1 MHQHHSYEWLREKLL
16 NDRLRVQLL
25 GTGDPFAHGGR
36 MQSCTLLE
44 WGGQRVLIDC
54 GATTLLALQQ
64 NQINPSTVDAV
75 VVTHFHGDHAAGL
88 PFLLLDTVIG
98 ASDGADRPRRRRPL
112 LIAGPEG
119 TEEFVRSAMDL
130 FRWGEA
136 FAAAQAQ
143 GLVAYGT
150 VRPGEATA
158 VGPLMVTAYPALHT
172 PEALILRVACGGRT
186 VAFSGDTSWTDA
198 LIDAAAGADMLIC
211 QAYSFAIPQKTVLS
225 YEALQAQRHRLTC
238 RRLLLTHIG
247 AEMQQRLGEAAEEV
261 GYDGQE
267 IFL

>member
-1 MHQHHSYEWLREKLL
+1 M

-25 GTGDPFAHGGR
+25 GTGDPFAHGDR

-44 WGGQRVLIDC
+44 SGGQRILIDC
-54 GATTLLALQQ
+54 GATTLLALQRW
-64 NQINPSTVDAV
+64 NINPSSLDAV

-98 ASDGADRPRRRRPL
+98 TRDGADRPPRSRPL

-119 TEEFVRSAMDL
+119 IEEFVRSSMDL
-130 FRWGEA
+130 FRWGDA
-136 FAAAQAQ
+136 FVAAQEQ

-150 VRPGEATA
+150 VRPYETFNAGAFQIT
-158 VGPLMVTAYPALHT
+158 GYPALHT
-172 PEALILRVACGGRT
+172 PEALSLRVACGDRT

-198 LIDAAAGADMLIC
+198 LLEASAGADLFIC

-225 YEALQAQRHRLTC
+225 YQVVQEQRHRFSC
-238 RRLLLTHIG
+238 RRLILTHIG
-247 AEMQQRLGEAAEEV
+247 AEMQQHLDEASEEV
-261 GYDGQE
+261 GHDGQE